1 MIIRIVGSVAAVVIL
16 YAGTLQLVYTSKR
29 EDSEPAATAWTHF
42 WTGWMPDSWTEA
54 LAVKMDQNFL
64 NDRRAKRRLEEL
76 KANR

>member
-1 MIIRIVGSVAAVVIL
+1 MKIGISLFAVAIIL

-29 EDSEPAATAWTHF
+29 EDGEPPATAWVHF

-64 NDRRAKRRLEEL
+64 DDRRIKRRLEEL
-76 KANR
+76 KANG